1 MTNTNNQNTA
11 LQVTNFDF
19 YGDNLIALQDNATGE
34 IYTAINSVLRGIGF
48 TDKDQIRKRRDKWI
62 NDIVISKGV
71 VKFNIPT
78 QEVVVKNDTTLFDE
92 KETYCISQHK
102 LPLALAK
109 INITP
114 KMKQNQPELVSK
126 LELYQDK
133 CADVLASVFIDNKMP
148 NQQNIQPLID
158 SLSILTQTITTMQ
171 QDISTL
177 KESQSAK
184 KLPEKKYSRWK
195 TNTFNKLNTL
205 LSYVN
210 THSEENLKLS
220 EIIHLVIQEIED
232 TYNIEI
238 NDYVEAYKSEFNL
251 DTNPYAID
259 VINHYKDIKDMFT
272 LTLDSIMN
280 RLNLS
285 NNTISS
291 SKNIFDILA
300 EEINNTTTNKAS
312 Q

>member
-1 MTNTNNQNTA
+1 MRTTNTNKTNTA
-11 LQVTNFDF
+11 LQITNFDF
-19 YGDNLIALQDNATGE
+19 YGDNLIALQDNTTGE

-62 NDIVISKGV
+62 NDVVISKGV
-71 VKFNIPT
+71 IKFNIPT
-78 QEVVVKNDTTLFDE
+78 QEVVAKNDTTLFDE

-133 CADVLASVFIDNKMP
+133 CADVLASVFIDHKVP
-148 NQQNIQPLID
+148 NQLNLQPLID

-171 QDISTL
+171 QDINTL
-177 KESQSAK
+177 KESQTQK

-210 THSEENLKLS
+210 TNSEENIKLS
-220 EIIHLVIQEIED
+220 EIIHLIIQETED

-251 DTNPYAID
+251 DINPYAID

-272 LTLDSIMN
+272 YVLNSIMDK
-280 RLNLS
+280 LNLS
-285 NNTISS
+285 YEDNK
-291 SKNIFDILA
+291 SKNNIFHILA
-300 EEINNTTTNKAS
+300 NNINVK
-312 Q
+312 

>member
-1 MTNTNNQNTA
+1 MDWVWDIIEKYRHNE
-11 LQVTNFDF
+11 LQP
-19 YGDNLIALQDNATGE
+19 NL
-34 IYTAINSVLRGIGF
+34 
-48 TDKDQIRKRRDKWI
+48 
-62 NDIVISKGV
+62 
-71 VKFNIPT
+71 
-78 QEVVVKNDTTLFDE
+78 
-92 KETYCISQHK
+92 
-102 LPLALAK
+102 
-109 INITP
+109 
-114 KMKQNQPELVSK
+114 
-126 LELYQDK
+126 
-133 CADVLASVFIDNKMP
+133 
-148 NQQNIQPLID
+148 QPLID

-171 QDISTL
+171 QDINTL
-177 KESQSAK
+177 KESQLQK

-220 EIIHLVIQEIED
+220 EIIHLVIQETED

-251 DTNPYAID
+251 DANPYAID

-280 RLNLS
+280 KLNLS
-285 NNTISS
+285 DNTISS

-312 Q
+312 QWCLIFMQTSQQNITISHHKSSQKINN

>member
-34 IYTAINSVLRGIGF
+34 IYTSITHVLRGIGF
-48 TDKDQIRKRRDKWI
+48 TEKQIEHQKKKFL
-62 NDIVISKGV
+62 NDEIVNKGIQ
-71 VKFNIPT
+71 KFSGVDLHMPSVNEIT
-78 QEVVVKNDTTLFDE
+78 
-92 KETYCISQHK
+92 CISNRK
-102 LPLALAK
+102 LPLALVK

-114 KMKQNQPELVSK
+114 KMKQKQPELASK

-133 CADVLASVFIDNKMP
+133 CADVLASVFIDHKMP
-148 NQQNIQPLID
+148 NQPNLQPLID
-158 SLSILTQTITTMQ
+158 SLSILTQTITTMH
-171 QDISTL
+171 QDIKSL
-177 KESQSAK
+177 KESQTTK

-210 THSEENLKLS
+210 THSEETLKLS
-220 EIIHLVIQEIED
+220 EIIHLVIQETED

-251 DTNPYAID
+251 ETNPYAID

-285 NNTISS
+285 DNTKSS

-300 EEINNTTTNKAS
+300 EEINHKTTNKAS
-312 Q
+312 

>member
-1 MTNTNNQNTA
+1 MTNLKLITTETFGDLSCNFYRNMNDDILLTREQIGIALEYSDPMNAIYKIHKRHQDRLDNLSICLSDGLGHEIYYYNERGIMEICRWSNSKKANLFMDWVWDIIEKYRHNELQPNLEQLTETLSSITQTLANITNN
-11 LQVTNFDF
+11 
-19 YGDNLIALQDNATGE
+19 
-34 IYTAINSVLRGIGF
+34 
-48 TDKDQIRKRRDKWI
+48 
-62 NDIVISKGV
+62 
-71 VKFNIPT
+71 
-78 QEVVVKNDTTLFDE
+78 
-92 KETYCISQHK
+92 
-102 LPLALAK
+102 
-109 INITP
+109 
-114 KMKQNQPELVSK
+114 MVS
-126 LELYQDK
+126 
-133 CADVLASVFIDNKMP
+133 
-148 NQQNIQPLID
+148 
-158 SLSILTQTITTMQ
+158 MQ
-171 QDISTL
+171 QDINTL
-177 KESQSAK
+177 KESQTQK

-210 THSEENLKLS
+210 IHSEENLKLS
-220 EIIHLVIQEIED
+220 EIIHLVIQETED

-285 NNTISS
+285 DNTKSA

-300 EEINNTTTNKAS
+300 EEINNISTNKAS
-312 Q
+312 

>member
-34 IYTAINSVLRGIGF
+34 IYTSINSVLRGIGF
-48 TDKDQIRKRRDKWI
+48 TERQVRHNRDKWL
-62 NDIVISKGV
+62 NDLIVSKGCQNFV
-71 VKFNIPT
+71 IPMENGVS
-78 QEVVVKNDTTLFDE
+78 Q
-92 KETYCISQHK
+92 ETYCISNRK
-102 LPLALAK
+102 LPIALTK
-109 INITP
+109 ISITP
-114 KMKQNQPELVSK
+114 KMKQNQPELASK

-133 CADVLASVFIDNKMP
+133 CADVLASVFIDHKIQSQP
-148 NQQNIQPLID
+148 NLQQLID

-171 QDISTL
+171 QDINTL
-177 KESQSAK
+177 KESQTQK

-210 THSEENLKLS
+210 THSEETMKLS
-220 EIIHLVIQEIED
+220 EIIHLIIQETED

-272 LTLDSIMN
+272 LTLNSIMN
-280 RLNLS
+280 KLNLS
-285 NNTISS
+285 DNTISS